1 MDHGGMSEEKEAIQ
15 KLYKWHDSFAASPP
29 DTPMQAV
36 DGIIHS
42 CQSWRDKVTEL
53 KSRIERC
60 RDLMPELEKSKDLMN
75 VEYGRYKQAKIMMN
89 ILEGKA

>member
-1 MDHGGMSEEKEAIQ
+1 MSEEKEAIQ

-42 CQSWRDKVTEL
+42 WQSWRDKVTEL
-53 KSRIERC
+53 ESRIEKC
-60 RDLMPELEKSKDLMN
+60 RDYAQRQDVYDKPEYEIYIQGLCDASQ
-75 VEYGRYKQAKIMMN
+75 RMMG
-89 ILEGKA
+89 ILDGKA